1 MTLLKSESVE
11 LCQDRAM
18 SQATLS
24 ELQMNVQSIM
34 KRVSEGEVFII
45 EQDGEAI
52 AQIQPI
58 TKSRPAR
65 PMPDREALMQSLPPC
80 MDSGRILEEDRS

>member
-1 MTLLKSESVE
+1 
-11 LCQDRAM
+11 M
-18 SQATLS
+18 SQATIS
-24 ELQMNVQSIM
+24 ELQTNAQSIM

-58 TKSRPAR
+58 PKSIPQSIQESRPAR
-65 PMPDREALMQSLPPC
+65 PMPDREALIQSLPLC

>member
-1 MTLLKSESVE
+1 
-11 LCQDRAM
+11 M
-18 SQATLS
+18 SQATLR
-24 ELQMNVQSIM
+24 ELQSDAQSIM

-58 TKSRPAR
+58 PKSRPAR
-65 PMPDREALMQSLPPC
+65 PMPDREALIRSLPLC

>member
-1 MTLLKSESVE
+1 
-11 LCQDRAM
+11 M

-24 ELQMNVQSIM
+24 ELQSDAQSIM
-34 KRVSEGEVFII
+34 KRVAEGEVFII

-58 TKSRPAR
+58 PRSRPAR
-65 PMPDREALMQSLPPC
+65 PMPDREAFIQSLPVC